1 MKTASGKTGRRAA
14 MAGAA
19 VVATLLAAGCGSSK
33 SSSAGSA
40 ATATTVA
47 SSSGATATTG
57 ASAATAAPAKVSIAA
72 FPASMPSLPI
82 FAANRLGFFK
92 KNGVDATVVNTTSGS
107 AAVQALVAGGAQFAI
122 STIPEAVNVRSKGV
136 DLRVVA
142 SLYSQF
148 PQDLWCSDSVSA
160 PHANQYPG
168 IIQDLK
174 GVSVGITAKGS
185 LTADMVY
192 YSELA
197 AGVPSTYLNVVAVG
211 SAPSAIA
218 ALQSGSVKCIVAYE
232 PMEYQL
238 TQMKLGRSVLSWEK
252 DQGPSAFSSYAYTQ
266 VDAENSYLT
275 AHANVAKE
283 VQAALVQADQFI
295 SNPANA
301 SAVAQAVA
309 PDFSGISVTALTSII
324 ENHVSHDVSGTISA
338 QQVQNAEMVGQKIG
352 EQSTSLP
359 VNQIIWNG

>member
-1 MKTASGKTGRRAA
+1 MKTSTGKSGRRAA
-14 MAGAA
+14 MAGVAA
-19 VVATLLAAGCGSSK
+19 VAAIVAASCSSSK
-33 SSSAGSA
+33 SSSVGSA
-40 ATATTVA
+40 TTVGSSSRSTATTVA
-47 SSSGATATTG
+47 S
-57 ASAATAAPAKVSIAA
+57 AATVAPAKVSIAA

-92 KNGVDATVVNTTSGS
+92 KNGVDASVVNTSSGS

-148 PQDLWCSDSVSA
+148 PQDLWCANSVSV
-160 PHANQYPG
+160 PHANQYPAV
-168 IIQDLK
+168 IRDLK

-197 AGVPSTYLNVVAVG
+197 AGVPSNYLNVISVG

-232 PMEYQL
+232 PMEYEL

-252 DQGPSAFSSYAYTQ
+252 DQGPSAFSTYAYTQ
-266 VDAENSYLT
+266 VDAENSYLSS
-275 AHANVAKE
+275 HANVGKR
-283 VQAALVQADQFI
+283 VQKALVEADQFI

-309 PDFSGISVTALTSII
+309 PDFPGMNVAALTSII
-324 ENHVSHDVSGTISA
+324 QDHVSHDVSGTITA
-338 QQVQNAEMVGQKIG
+338 EQVQNAEMVGQKIG

-359 VNQIIWNG
+359 VDQIIWNG